1 MIKPKLILTSGLLF
15 GLLATASLQAQAP
28 ELINYQGKLIIG
40 GNPVQGS
47 FKIVFTIYDDSTGG
61 ARLWSE
67 EHQRITATNGIF
79 NVLLGSGVPLAPFV
93 SLANVLKASGK
104 RFMAMKVGDQPESVK
119 RARIASV
126 AYAIKALSANALD
139 SPDGS
144 RPNAVFVD
152 NAGHVGIGTT
162 QPTEDLELS
171 STGATGIKIT
181 STAANTKL
189 NFAPGGSFGDIFL
202 TTVDGKDTKA
212 LRLGGGGDVQT
223 IRGAVLELRGN
234 ENDGETNAGDAILSA
249 GDGGRLLL
257 SNGNVGIGTAIP
269 KEKLDVQGN
278 MAISGTVNGI
288 DVKNHVH
295 NLEYGFSQSNVLQS
309 SSNLSF
315 ADTDASVTINADGA
329 SAYLVQVSCAVGQ
342 SLTDRLVTVGIF
354 RGETLLHDA
363 RQRVQFPEPLVNE
376 SVSLLHVDVPPAGPQ
391 VYKIRFRPSND
402 GIGYITDKRLVV
414 MKLKTTAP

>member
-1 MIKPKLILTSGLLF
+1 MNIGNNPPLPQRAQLT
-15 GLLATASLQAQAP
+15 
-28 ELINYQGKLIIG
+28 
-40 GNPVQGS
+40 
-47 FKIVFTIYDDSTGG
+47 
-61 ARLWSE
+61 
-67 EHQRITATNGIF
+67 
-79 NVLLGSGVPLAPFV
+79 
-93 SLANVLKASGK
+93 
-104 RFMAMKVGDQPESVK
+104 
-119 RARIASV
+119 SV
-126 AYAIKALSANALD
+126 AYALNAARADTAQVALAANRLD
-139 SPDGS
+139 APDGI
-144 RPNAVFVD
+144 PTNAVFVD
-152 NAGHVGIGTT
+152 KDGRVGIGTT
-162 QPTEDLELS
+162 GPATKLHLVRSDSAVALRIS
-171 STGATGIKIT
+171 STGQFGNAAVLQVEQGGDGWNIGTG
-181 STAANTKL
+181 
-189 NFAPGGSFGDIFL
+189 
-202 TTVDGKDTKA
+202 A
-212 LRLGGGGDVQT
+212 LDLGGQNALGF
-223 IRGAVLELRGN
+223 RPLRN
-234 ENDGETNAGDAILSA
+234 NNTRDETKMVITKD
-249 GDGGRLLL
+249 
-257 SNGNVGIGTAIP
+257 GNVGIGTTIP

-288 DVKNHVH
+288 NVKNHVH